1 MSQAPVS
8 QTIEEQHCW
17 NCGEHSPSQKA
28 ARSLFCQFCNS
39 LQAPS
44 PDYYRFFSLPKT
56 LAIDDEVLQHTFY
69 QMSRLLHP
77 DRYGRRP
84 ERERNYSL
92 EATAILN
99 DGYRILKDPVRRAE
113 YVLRENGFQA
123 GGERSNEVPP
133 ELLEE
138 VFELN
143 MMLDELKSGDDDVV
157 PQLEEARNRFLAMLD
172 SIGAELDDE
181 FRAHDEA
188 TEGESRKEVLTRIRG
203 VLHRRRYVRNLVD
216 EVDRQLS
223 SRNA

>member
-1 MSQAPVS
+1 MSHAVEDHQ
-8 QTIEEQHCW
+8 CW
-17 NCGEHSPSQKA
+17 NCGEHPPSQKA

-44 PDYYRFFSLPKT
+44 PDYYRFFGLPKV
-56 LAIDDEVLQHTFY
+56 LAVDAENLQRVFY

-84 ERERNYSL
+84 ERERLYSL

-99 DGYRILKDPVRRAE
+99 DGYRTLKDPVRRAE
-113 YVLRENGFQA
+113 YILGENGFHV
-123 GGERSNEVPP
+123 GEQRSNEVPP

-143 MMLDELKSGDDDVV
+143 MMLDELKSGDNSVVGQLDD
-157 PQLEEARNRFLAMLD
+157 ARGRFLSMLGD
-172 SIGAELDDE
+172 IDGELDAA
-181 FRAHDEA
+181 FRDHDSAPES
-188 TEGESRKEVLTRIRG
+188 EGRLRVLKEIRTI
-203 VLHRRRYVRNLVD
+203 LHRRRYIENLVG
-216 EVDRQLS
+216 EVDRQLA

>member
-1 MSQAPVS
+1 VS
-8 QTIEEQHCW
+8 HVTEEHHCW
-17 NCGEHSPSQKA
+17 NCGEHSPQEKA

-56 LAIDDEVLQHTFY
+56 LSVDEDLLQQTFY

-84 ERERNYSL
+84 ERERLYSL

-113 YVLRENGFQA
+113 YVLRENGFQVGE
-123 GGERSNEVPP
+123 GGSNEVPP

-143 MMLDELKSGDDDVV
+143 MMLDELKSGDDEVV
-157 PQLEEARNRFLAMLD
+157 PQLEESRGRFLAMLD
-172 SIGAELDDE
+172 SIDAELEDE
-181 FRAHDEA
+181 FRAHDAAEA
-188 TEGESRKEVLTRIRG
+188 GEPRVEALTSIRG
-203 VLHRRRYVRNLVD
+203 VLHRRRYIRNLVN

>member
-1 MSQAPVS
+1 VS
-8 QTIEEQHCW
+8 EPTEEHQCW
-17 NCGEHSPSQKA
+17 NCGEHPPSQKA

-44 PDYYRFFSLPKT
+44 PDYYRFFGLNKT
-56 LAIDDEVLQHTFY
+56 LAIDPENLQRTFY

-84 ERERNYSL
+84 ERERQYSL

-99 DGYRILKDPVRRAE
+99 DGYRTLKDPVRRAE
-113 YVLRENGFQA
+113 YVLNENGFRAAEQ
-123 GGERSNEVPP
+123 RSSEVPP

-143 MMLDELKSGDDDVV
+143 MMLDELKSGDDSVIE
-157 PQLEEARNRFLAMLD
+157 QLGDARQRFLSMLSGID
-172 SIGAELDDE
+172 GELETAFRGHDGAP
-181 FRAHDEA
+181 
-188 TEGESRKEVLTRIRG
+188 EGDARLKVLTSIRAI
-203 VLHRRRYVRNLVD
+203 LHRRRYIQNLIG
-216 EVDRQLS
+216 EVDRQLA

>member
-1 MSQAPVS
+1 MSQS
-8 QTIEEQHCW
+8 TEEHQCW
-17 NCGEHSPSQKA
+17 NCGEHPPSQKA

-44 PDYYRFFSLPKT
+44 PDYYRFFGLPKV
-56 LAIDDEVLQHTFY
+56 LAIDPENLQRTFY

-99 DGYRILKDPVRRAE
+99 DGYRTLKDPVRRAE
-113 YVLRENGFQA
+113 YILSENGFQV
-123 GGERSNEVPP
+123 GEQRSNEVPP

-138 VFELN
+138 VFEFN
-143 MMLDELKSGDDDVV
+143 MMLDELQSGDDSVV
-157 PQLEEARNRFLAMLD
+157 EQLDEARIRFLAMLGGID
-172 SIGAELDDE
+172 GELKTA
-181 FRAHDEA
+181 FLAHDRA
-188 TEGESRKEVLTRIRG
+188 PEGEARLKTLTAIRAI
-203 VLHRRRYVRNLVD
+203 LHRRRYIKNLVG

>member
-1 MSQAPVS
+1 MSHS
-8 QTIEEQHCW
+8 TEEHHCW
-17 NCGEHSPSQKA
+17 NCGEHSPSQRA
-28 ARSLFCQFCNS
+28 ARSLFCQFCNT

-56 LAIDDEVLQHTFY
+56 LAIDDEALQQTFY

-84 ERERNYSL
+84 ERERTYSL

-99 DGYRILKDPVRRAE
+99 DGYRVLKDPVRRAE
-113 YVLRENGFQA
+113 YVLRENGFQV
-123 GGERSNEVPP
+123 GEQRSNEVPP

-143 MMLDELKSGDDDVV
+143 MMLDELKAGDDEVI
-157 PQLEEARNRFLAMLD
+157 PQLDEARSRFLAMLD
-172 SIGAELDDE
+172 SIDTDLDDE
-181 FRAHDEA
+181 FRKHDA
-188 TEGESRKEVLTRIRG
+188 ASDDDARMASLTAIRG
-203 VLHRRRYVRNLVD
+203 ILHRRRYIRNLVD
-216 EVDRQLS
+216 EVDRQLT

>member
-1 MSQAPVS
+1 MS
-8 QTIEEQHCW
+8 QTIEEHHCW
-17 NCGEHSPSQKA
+17 NCGKHSPSQKA

-56 LAIDDEVLQHTFY
+56 LAIDDEVLQKTFY

-77 DRYGRRP
+77 DRYGRRH
-84 ERERNYSL
+84 ERERHYSL

-113 YVLRENGFQA
+113 YVLRENGFQV
-123 GGERSNEVPP
+123 GDQSSNEVPP

-138 VFELN
+138 VFDLN

-181 FRAHDEA
+181 FLAHDQAAEV
-188 TEGESRKEVLTRIRG
+188 EPRKEALTRIRG

>member
-1 MSQAPVS
+1 VT
-8 QTIEEQHCW
+8 QTIEEHHCW

-56 LAIDDEVLQHTFY
+56 LAIDDEVLQNTFY

-113 YVLRENGFQA
+113 YVLRENGFVV
-123 GGERSNEVPP
+123 GEQRSNEVPP

-157 PQLEEARNRFLAMLD
+157 PQLEEARNRFLSMLD

-181 FRAHDEA
+181 FLAHDQA
-188 TEGESRKEVLTRIRG
+188 SGAESRKEVLTRIRG

>member
-1 MSQAPVS
+1 MSHVVEDHQ
-8 QTIEEQHCW
+8 CW

-44 PDYYRFFSLPKT
+44 PDYYRFFGLPKT
-56 LAIDDEVLQHTFY
+56 LAIDSDNLQRTFY

-99 DGYRILKDPVRRAE
+99 DGYRTLRDPVRRAE
-113 YVLRENGFQA
+113 YILNENGFHV
-123 GGERSNEVPP
+123 GEQRSNEVPP

-143 MMLDELKSGDDDVV
+143 MMLDELKSGDESVV
-157 PQLEEARNRFLAMLD
+157 GQLDEARQRFLAMLSEID
-172 SIGAELDDE
+172 GELDTA
-181 FRAHDEA
+181 FRDHDNAPESEA
-188 TEGESRKEVLTRIRG
+188 RLKVLKTIRG
-203 VLHRRRYVRNLVD
+203 ILHRRRYIQNLVG

>member
-1 MSQAPVS
+1 MSHVVEDHQ
-8 QTIEEQHCW
+8 CW

-44 PDYYRFFSLPKT
+44 PDYYRFFGLPKT
-56 LAIDDEVLQHTFY
+56 LAIDSDNLQRTFY

-99 DGYRILKDPVRRAE
+99 DGYRTLRDPVRRAE
-113 YVLRENGFQA
+113 YILNENGFHV
-123 GGERSNEVPP
+123 GEQRSNEVPP

-143 MMLDELKSGDDDVV
+143 MMLDELKSGDESVV
-157 PQLEEARNRFLAMLD
+157 GQLGEARQRFLAMLSEID
-172 SIGAELDDE
+172 GELDTA
-181 FRAHDEA
+181 FRDHDSA
-188 TEGESRKEVLTRIRG
+188 PEGESRLQILKTIRG
-203 VLHRRRYVRNLVD
+203 ILHRRRYIQNLVG

>member
-1 MSQAPVS
+1 VTHS
-8 QTIEEQHCW
+8 TEEHSCW
-17 NCGEHSPSQKA
+17 NCGEHSASQRA
-28 ARSLFCQFCNS
+28 ARSLFCQFCNT

-56 LAIDDEVLQHTFY
+56 LAIDDEALQQTFY

-77 DRYGRRP
+77 DRYGRRA
-84 ERERNYSL
+84 ERERTYSL

-113 YVLRENGFQA
+113 YVLRENGFQV
-123 GGERSNEVPP
+123 GEQRSNEVPP

-143 MMLDELKSGDDDVV
+143 MMLDDLKAGDDDVI
-157 PQLEEARNRFLAMLD
+157 PQLEEARDRFLAMLD
-172 SIGAELDDE
+172 SIDSELDDE
-181 FRAHDEA
+181 FRSHDA
-188 TEGESRKEVLTRIRG
+188 ASADDARMASLIAIRG
-203 VLHRRRYVRNLVD
+203 ILHRRRYIRNLVD
-216 EVDRQLS
+216 EVDRQLT

>member
-1 MSQAPVS
+1 VS
-8 QTIEEQHCW
+8 QTTEEYQCW

-113 YVLRENGFQA
+113 YVLRENGFQV
-123 GGERSNEVPP
+123 GEQGSNEVPP

-172 SIGAELDDE
+172 SVGAELDDE
-181 FRAHDEA
+181 FRAHDQVAEVEA
-188 TEGESRKEVLTRIRG
+188 RKEVLTRIRG

>member
-1 MSQAPVS
+1 MSHS
-8 QTIEEQHCW
+8 KEEHHCW
-17 NCGEHSPSQKA
+17 NCGEHSPSQRA
-28 ARSLFCQFCNS
+28 ARSLFCQFCNT

-56 LAIDDEVLQHTFY
+56 LAIDDDALQQTFY

-84 ERERNYSL
+84 ERERTYSL

-99 DGYRILKDPVRRAE
+99 DGYRVLKDPVRRAE
-113 YVLRENGFQA
+113 YVLRENGFQV
-123 GGERSNEVPP
+123 GEQRSNEVPA

-143 MMLDELKSGDDDVV
+143 MMLDELKAGDGGVIA
-157 PQLEEARNRFLAMLD
+157 QLEEARGRFLAMLD
-172 SIGAELDDE
+172 SIDTELDDE
-181 FRAHDEA
+181 FRSHDA
-188 TEGESRKEVLTRIRG
+188 ASGDDARMASLTAIRG
-203 VLHRRRYVRNLVD
+203 ILHRRRYIRNLVD
-216 EVDRQLS
+216 EVDRQLT